1 MIWRK
6 WFTVDF
12 ICYSIFTILSGLVFN
27 APAPVWAA
35 TPPKD
40 EVAQAAET
48 PTEIPT
54 QTIEDMGEFTII
66 PVGLNVGKR
75 NMVPSALVRGLE
87 DGTQAIDFRNW
98 LIPFEDVVKALQLQI
113 NPVREGLLEVRAP
126 GLLTRI
132 NPEEL
137 RTDPELGLVISVEQ
151 VEILLKVPAEFDLKE
166 YAIQFNPPWLDFRGR
181 PLAAGEIPVI
191 TEGLPQV
198 FADRFTLTAIGQ
210 EANATGRRSVSRQ
223 DSNEYRGELSAVGT
237 LLGGS
242 WFIRTNQSDLTDNST
257 WNLQEAQF
265 WHQTDSADY
274 VIGSQPTFWRSEGSV
289 DYWGITTIQRW
300 GFKPEK
306 TGDGG
311 FNPSQRLQTN
321 QVGRSIAGEAAP
333 GTLVQ
338 LVGGIGDRLISEV
351 LVDSSGVY
359 RFDDVPAKGQSY
371 RVFLYPDG
379 LLTAE
384 PEIEEARFSTLP
396 TQLPDGASALTISGG
411 WRRQFSQT
419 NNFLGEFPE
428 VRGGISY
435 RRGISEDLTL
445 GLGVVYDRQSARAL
459 GELFYQPGQ
468 IPLQVSVL
476 AFNTREESPWELESE
491 IRFNPSPQFNLSF
504 RSDRL
509 AQRFNLNWGIFPGFS
524 FIANGDSSDS
534 SLATGV
540 QISGRSLFGS
550 TFARIEFDTEKELL
564 WSLRQELGN
573 LRFDY
578 RGDDI
583 NTEAEV
589 SYNLSGK
596 SSFNEGH
603 SLVLSYDTR
612 NLNDSNDNLAALS
625 WRYRSAEKLLD
636 SGLPLWEFDLGYG
649 IGSRGSGFVASAAT
663 AVIPG
668 LTLRLRYEQVSLS
681 SDDASF
687 RIDLFPILNL
697 QRGIRPGPTSRNFDR
712 LRNEGGLWIQPF
724 FDHNNNGL
732 RDGGEEIFTEGANLL
747 LIINNR
753 PLKFSRP
760 EIRGSGVFVTL
771 PPDTYRLDLDPAGF
785 PFDWKPSVLALAVE
799 VAPGSYTRVLL
810 PFTLSYTFSGI
821 VTDGGG
827 KPVNGARVEAVP
839 TDGGPSVFSITNSA
853 GVFYLEGL
861 EQGSYTLQI
870 NGQPAQ
876 PEKLEIDESSEP
888 FQELNLKKL

>member
-1 MIWRK
+1 M
-6 WFTVDF
+6 F
-12 ICYSIFTILSGLVFN
+12 IFSLVCFSI
-27 APAPVWAA
+27 APESVWA
-35 TPPKD
+35 TNPPQN

-48 PTEIPT
+48 LREISP
-54 QTIEDMGEFTII
+54 QTVEDFGEFTII

-75 NMVPSALVRGLE
+75 NVVPSALIRGLE
-87 DGTQAIDFRNW
+87 DGTQAINFENW
-98 LIPFEDVVKALQLQI
+98 LIPFDDLVEALQLQI
-113 NPVREGLLEVRAP
+113 KPVSEGLLEVRAP

-137 RTDPELGLVISVEQ
+137 RTDQELGLVISVEQ
-151 VEILLKVPAEFDLKE
+151 VEILLKVPTEFDLKE

-181 PLAAGEIPVI
+181 PTAAGESPVI

-198 FADRFTLTAIGQ
+198 FADTFTLTAIGQ
-210 EANATGRRSVSRQ
+210 EVNVTGLRSISQ
-223 DSNEYRGELSAVGT
+223 QNSDNYRGQLSAVGT
-237 LLGGS
+237 VFGGS
-242 WFIRTNQSDLTDNST
+242 WFIRTDQSDLRDNAT
-257 WNLQEAQF
+257 WNLQETQF
-265 WHQTDSADY
+265 WHQSDLADY
-274 VIGSQPTFWRSEGSV
+274 VIGSQPTFWRSSASV

-311 FNPSQRLQTN
+311 FNPSQRLQAN
-321 QVGRSIAGEAAP
+321 QVGRSIAGEAPP
-333 GTLVQ
+333 GTLAQ

-359 RFDDVPAKGQSY
+359 RFDDIPAKGQSY
-371 RVFLYPDG
+371 RVFLYPEG
-379 LLTAE
+379 VLTAE
-384 PEIEEARFSTLP
+384 PVVEEARFSTLP
-396 TQLPDGASALTISGG
+396 TQLPEGASALTISGG
-411 WRRQFSQT
+411 WGRQFSGT
-419 NNFLGEFPE
+419 NNFIGEFSE

-435 RRGISEDLTL
+435 RRGVSEDLTL
-445 GLGVVYDRQSARAL
+445 GLGLVYDRQSPRGL

-476 AFNTREESPWELESE
+476 AFNTREESPWELESS
-491 IRFNPSPQFNLSF
+491 IRFNPSPQFSLNF

-509 AQRFNLNWGIFPGFS
+509 AERFNLNWGIFPGLS
-524 FIANGDSSDS
+524 FIAQGDSSDS
-534 SLATGV
+534 SVATGI
-540 QISGRSLFGS
+540 QISNRSVLGS

-564 WSLRQELGN
+564 WSVRQRLGN
-573 LRFDY
+573 LRFDS

-583 NTEAEV
+583 NTEAEI

-596 SSFNEGH
+596 STFNEGH

-612 NLNDSNDNLAALS
+612 NLTEDNDSNDRLAALS
-625 WRYRSAEKLLD
+625 WRYRSEEKLPD
-636 SGLPLWEFDLGYG
+636 SGLFLWQFDVGYG
-649 IGSRGSGFVASAAT
+649 TGSRGSGFLASAAT

-668 LTLRLRYEQVSLS
+668 LTLRLRYQQVSLTS
-681 SDDASF
+681 SDASF

-712 LRNEGGLWIQPF
+712 LRNRGGLWIQPF
-724 FDHNNNGL
+724 FDNNNNGI
-732 RDGGEEIFTEGANLL
+732 RDGDEEIFTEDANLL
-747 LIINNR
+747 IVINNR

-760 EIRGSGVFVTL
+760 EIRDSGVFVTL
-771 PPDTYRLDLDPAGF
+771 PPGTYRLDLDPAGF
-785 PFDWKPSVLALAVE
+785 PFDWKPSVTALAVE
-799 VAPGSYTRVLL
+799 LVPGSYTQVLI

-821 VTDGGG
+821 VTDREG
-827 KPVNGARVEAVP
+827 KPVNGARVEAVS
-839 TDGGPSVFSITNSA
+839 TDSELSIFSITNSA